1 MWVAFEIAKATHI
14 FFSKNISVLAIFNDQ
29 SFNDTVTNDIV
40 SFEQLGPGVLKDDSK
55 QKHSYKNWKLK
66 MLAYIKI
73 LNQTRF
79 PNLQNS
85 SFK

>member
-1 MWVAFEIAKATHI
+1 MQLQLQKLLTF
-14 FFSKNISVLAIFNDQ
+14 FFSKIISVLAIINDQ

-40 SFEQLGPGVLKDDSK
+40 SFEQLGSGILKDDSK

-85 SFK
+85 SFKVV